1 MWIEVKKL
9 CTNKITKDCT
19 LNRKNIYSFA
29 WEGIVPDDYSLISE
43 KLFFNLDIDI
53 DYKKNKIDNKIIL
66 IGQYDDKFWF
76 FKIIKDTVKD
86 SYYFSAK
93 KPLLDNIHNL
103 KISILDWYNI
113 ITRIEPE
120 KLEIEYAVSRNR

>member
-1 MWIEVKKL
+1 
-9 CTNKITKDCT
+9 
-19 LNRKNIYSFA
+19 
-29 WEGIVPDDYSLISE
+29 SE